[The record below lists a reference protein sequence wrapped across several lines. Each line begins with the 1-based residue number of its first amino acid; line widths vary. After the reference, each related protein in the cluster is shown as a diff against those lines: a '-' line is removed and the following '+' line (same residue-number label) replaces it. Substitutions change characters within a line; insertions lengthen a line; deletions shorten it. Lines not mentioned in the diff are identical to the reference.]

1 MKKYLSIF
9 LFFISIFILTACK
22 TSDNASE
29 VPSTSEIEEQPLI
42 ASDSKPSAII
52 ESEIYVSDF
61 NELPDDIKGTI
72 IPIDSLLL
80 YYAETGNGYDSSDS
94 YMLWRTLQYAFG
106 NFGVNYHRADL
117 KDYSLCVEPINVGEF
132 TTSILDG
139 DYKNYPIPK
148 ELSDNIWYD
157 SSDDLYHFGLGDRGL
172 SQTEILSYQYLEDH
186 NLRVNARLYGLDD
199 DTTICSGTFY
209 LKRNDYASG
218 VVEPLFY
225 YTVTDVEYI
234 NK

>member
-1 MKKYLSIF
+1 MKKYLSII
-9 LFFISIFILTACK
+9 LISIFILTACTTPAN
-22 TSDNASE
+22 TSESSSFQEAEETIIASE
-29 VPSTSEIEEQPLI
+29 SEPDTICEQ
-42 ASDSKPSAII
+42 
-52 ESEIYVSDF
+52 EISVSDF

-80 YYAETGNGYDSSDS
+80 YYAETGNEYNSGDS

-106 NFGVNYHRADL
+106 NFGESYNRAAL
-117 KDYSLCVEPINVGEF
+117 TDYSLCVEPMNIGEF

-139 DYKNYPIPK
+139 DYKNYPIPE
-148 ELSDNIWYD
+148 ELNDNIWYD
-157 SSDDLYHFGLGDRGL
+157 SNDDLYYFGIGDRGL
-172 SQTEILSYQYLEDH
+172 SQTEILSYQYLENH
-186 NLRVNARLYGLDD
+186 NLKINARLFGLDD

-225 YTVTDVEYI
+225 YTVTKVEFI
-234 NK
+234 KIQ